1 MNDEAANILAG
12 NSLVGNSDPI
22 SHCYCG
28 HQFGAFSGQLGDGR
42 AISLGD
48 IIAENGE
55 LIDLNLKGAG
65 ITPFSRSGDG
75 RAVLR
80 SSIREFLCSEA
91 VYGLGIPTTR
101 AASLVVSQDTVKR
114 DKLYTG
120 KEVEEKC
127 SVVMRVAPTFI
138 RFGSLEIFKDKDE
151 QTNISG
157 PSRGMKKRMMPQI
170 LDYLWSNF
178 Y

>member
-1 MNDEAANILAG
+1 MD
-12 NSLVGNSDPI
+12 SCDPM

-28 HQFGAFSGQLGDGR
+28 HQFGAFAGQLGDGR

-48 IIAENGE
+48 IIAKNGE
-55 LIDLNLKGAG
+55 LIDLNLKGSG

-91 VYGLGIPTTR
+91 MYGLGIPTTR
-101 AASLVVSQDTVKR
+101 AASLVVSDTTVVR
-114 DKLYTG
+114 DKLYSG
-120 KEVEEKC
+120 KEDHERC
-127 SVVMRVAPTFI
+127 AVVMRVAPSFI
-138 RFGSLEIFKDKDE
+138 RFGSFEICNEADR

-157 PSRGMKKRMMPQI
+157 PSHGLKSEMLP
-170 LDYLWSNF
+170 
-178 Y
+178 